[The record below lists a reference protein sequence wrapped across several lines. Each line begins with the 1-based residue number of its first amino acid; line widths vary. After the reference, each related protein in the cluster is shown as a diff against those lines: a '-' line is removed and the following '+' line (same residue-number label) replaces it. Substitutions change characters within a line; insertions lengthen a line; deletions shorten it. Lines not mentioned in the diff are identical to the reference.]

1 MIGTLHITPIIYS
14 CYVMHAIIEKQEKTR
29 ETQNDY
35 FTEISVYII
44 EETLQKTTQK
54 GGENIENLW
63 KNGHNSKCKVR

>member
-1 MIGTLHITPIIYS
+1 MRVTT
-14 CYVMHAIIEKQEKTR
+14 EKQEKTR

-35 FTEISVYII
+35 FTEINVYII

-63 KNGHNSKCKVR
+63 KNGHNSEFKTR

>member
-1 MIGTLHITPIIYS
+1 MRVT
-14 CYVMHAIIEKQEKTR
+14 IEKLKKTR

-35 FTEISVYII
+35 FTEINVYTI

-63 KNGHNSKCKVR
+63 KNGHNSEFKTR

>member
-1 MIGTLHITPIIYS
+1 
-14 CYVMHAIIEKQEKTR
+14 MHAIIEKQEKTR

>member
-1 MIGTLHITPIIYS
+1 MRVT
-14 CYVMHAIIEKQEKTR
+14 IEKLKKTR

-35 FTEISVYII
+35 FTEINVYTI

-63 KNGHNSKCKVR
+63 KNGHNSECKVR